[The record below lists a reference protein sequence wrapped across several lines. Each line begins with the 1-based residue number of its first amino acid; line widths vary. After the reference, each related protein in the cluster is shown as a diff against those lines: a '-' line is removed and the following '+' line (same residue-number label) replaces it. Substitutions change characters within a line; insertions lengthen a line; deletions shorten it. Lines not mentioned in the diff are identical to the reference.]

1 MFIRLTYFTGNG
13 KKVEKDFNEPMEVI
27 GYIYRCW
34 EAARRAASG
43 RRINEMLNARVSELP
58 EEVRSEIS

>member
-13 KKVEKDFNEPMEVI
+13 KKVERDFNDPMEVI

-34 EAARRAASG
+34 AAAQRAASG
-43 RRINEMLNARVSELP
+43 RRINEMLNARASELL
-58 EEVRSEIS
+58 EEKQ